1 MASAPSRRRKA
12 PITAHPAFPGI
23 VALWFAVL
31 LGAGSLVVPVALW
44 ERIVAMLGV
53 DGVLAAAAP
62 PLGIKARA
70 IIALVFAVLGAL
82 AGLAIARRMAPPRGR
97 VAEDAVEDEHATETL
112 GAFIAE
118 DLSSSRDHAVDEEE
132 DVLLFSAFDDVDAP
146 DEPLPEFEKPGEP
159 PVFVVPEE
167 LAADPISDEAVG
179 ETVAEEEFAPEAEIY
194 QDFAPKPVRFVE
206 DIPAQPETA
215 HSLRAPEQL
224 EDESLADL
232 AARLQEALRRRR
244 AAQAP
249 VAPLV
254 ETSKEPAPEAEA
266 APPVAAD
273 AKPFEDRQSVG
284 RDEDSDALPLEDA
297 PSLISVAKPEEQAD
311 AEDWSDGPREDT
323 FAETSVPPVP
333 EPDNDLVVAKG
344 RAQLPQAFLEADFP
358 AEDAEFAEFA
368 DFDESLSL
376 PIARADGLRVTF
388 ATLADDLLDDP
399 PIEAGEEDE
408 EYDEDEGTSYGSL
421 LGMKGPYFSGAPRD
435 SDEDWDDEDDLSAY
449 PQPVFDDEEPEE
461 MAVEADEDLVTP
473 FQDLGEPEEP
483 APPARAPL
491 SREEQDAAL
500 RDALLGL
507 QRFSGAA

>member
-44 ERIVAMLGV
+44 ERIVTILGV
-53 DGVLAAAAP
+53 DGLVAAAAP

-70 IIALVFAVLGAL
+70 IIALAFAVLGAL
-82 AGLAIARRMAPPRGR
+82 AGLAIARRMASPRSR
-97 VAEDAVEDEHATETL
+97 VADDAVEDEYASETL

-118 DLSSSRDHAVDEEE
+118 DLSAARAVPSDEEE
-132 DVLLFSAFDDVDAP
+132 DVLLFSGFDDDDAA
-146 DEPLPEFEKPGEP
+146 DDPLPEFEKPGEP

-167 LAADPISDEAVG
+167 LAADPIASEEPDEIAV
-179 ETVAEEEFAPEAEIY
+179 EDAFEPEIEVQTEPAPE
-194 QDFAPKPVRFVE
+194 PVRFVQ
-206 DIPAQPETA
+206 DLPAQPEPA
-215 HSLRAPEQL
+215 HSLRASEEF

-232 AARLQEALRRRR
+232 AARLQNALRRRR
-244 AAQAP
+244 SAQPVVEP
-249 VAPLV
+249 VA
-254 ETSKEPAPEAEA
+254 SPAQQVEA
-266 APPVAAD
+266 APSVDADPEPVEARHSESWDDDWNDQAVNDAPAD
-273 AKPFEDRQSVG
+273 TSIPEVAGQAED
-284 RDEDSDALPLEDA
+284 DWLDDLSDA
-297 PSLISVAKPEEQAD
+297 
-311 AEDWSDGPREDT
+311 PREDA
-323 FAETSVPPVP
+323 FDDTSVTPVP
-333 EPDNDLVVAKG
+333 EPDYDLVVAKG

-358 AEDAEFAEFA
+358 AEDAEFAEDVA
-368 DFDESLSL
+368 FDDSLSL
-376 PIARADGLRVTF
+376 PIARTDGPRVTF

-408 EYDEDEGTSYGSL
+408 EYDEDEGSFYGSL
-421 LGMKGPYFSGAPRD
+421 LGMKGPYSSGAARD
-435 SDEDWDDEDDLSAY
+435 EEDEEDLSAY

-461 MAVEADEDLVTP
+461 AGEGEEDFTAPV
-473 FQDLGEPEEP
+473 QDLGEPE
-483 APPARAPL
+483 APARTSL